1 MESNEIVA
9 VTASEPTIKIQ
20 CIFSMW
26 FENYILKEIY
36 HYLKIKNKI

>member
-20 CIFSMW
+20 CIFPVW
-26 FENYILKEIY
+26 FENYTSQKIY